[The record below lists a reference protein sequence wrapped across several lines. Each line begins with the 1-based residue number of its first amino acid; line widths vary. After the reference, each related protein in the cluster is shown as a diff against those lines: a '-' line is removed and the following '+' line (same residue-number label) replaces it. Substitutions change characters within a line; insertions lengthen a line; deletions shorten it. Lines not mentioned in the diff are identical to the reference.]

1 MPRITT
7 HNLCK
12 YFVDNKKKIA
22 TAALYNLE
30 ADIPDKSFTVI
41 MGKSGCG
48 KTTFLRT
55 LAGLARPDDGQ
66 ILFDDTDVTDK
77 TAAERNISYLSQ
89 EYALYPHL
97 TVFDNVAYPLK
108 LQRIPADEIR
118 RRVEETCKL
127 VGLEQLSS
135 RRPRQ
140 LSGGQQQRVAMAR
153 ALVKRPE
160 IILLDEPMSNL
171 DQNLRTGMSM
181 LLAKLHKMLNIN
193 IVYVTHNASEAR
205 HLADFV
211 IAMDN
216 GAIVQQG
223 AADEV
228 MSNKDGFVLQNLT
241 EKTIETLI

>member
-1 MPRITT
+1 MRATERRQALLEIICERR
-7 HNLCK
+7 HEKMDNLAFELGVSRK
-12 YFVDNKKKIA
+12 TIIRDVLELSISYPIY
-22 TAALYNLE
+22 TAAGRHDSGVFVEDDYYL
-30 ADIPDKSFTVI
+30 
-41 MGKSGCG
+41 GK
-48 KTTFLRT
+48 
-55 LAGLARPDDGQ
+55 Q
-66 ILFDDTDVTDK
+66 
-77 TAAERNISYLSQ
+77 YLS
-89 EYALYPHL
+89 
-97 TVFDNVAYPLK
+97 
-108 LQRIPADEIR
+108 DE
-118 RRVEETCKL
+118 
-127 VGLEQLSS
+127 
-135 RRPRQ
+135 
-140 LSGGQQQRVAMAR
+140 QQQRVAMAR

-181 LLAKLHKMLNIN
+181 LLTKLHKMLNIN

-223 AADEV
+223 ATDEV